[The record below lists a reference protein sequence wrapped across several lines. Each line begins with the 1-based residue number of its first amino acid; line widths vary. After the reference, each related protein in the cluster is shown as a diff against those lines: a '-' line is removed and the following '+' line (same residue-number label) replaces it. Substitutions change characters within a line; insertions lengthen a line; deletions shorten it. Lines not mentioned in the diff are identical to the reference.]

1 MLLWHDISFIINEI
15 VLKGDIMPEPIL
27 YEQVYDLL
35 YQSLDKEIKKPT
47 LKRLTLLVLGII
59 RAKNASPASIAEA
72 IDELGLSNA
81 TVESIERRIR
91 RVENDPHITE
101 ASCFHP
107 LARERL
113 AYGRPKQLLLVIDP
127 TTQEDHV
134 VMLTVGVWYRG
145 RALPIAWMVWTGN
158 KPLKGDGFWQRV
170 DALLDIVA
178 QLLPVNVPV
187 IWLADR
193 AFGSPAFIDL
203 ITARKWSYVVR
214 VVKTTRFQTV
224 KGLFLSVRDLTPKRE
239 RRAKMRGK
247 AFKKRGWRS
256 VSVVAYWGK
265 KFKTPLC
272 VVSDLPPDYRLIYF
286 YSRRYPIET
295 LFRDYKS
302 SGWHWEQGQV
312 GDLEHMG
319 RLLIGMALAT
329 WVAVMAGTQ
338 VGDEYISKPSTGK
351 RRTIP
356 RIGKR
361 SLFHLGLQ
369 RLIKILA
376 GSCQTPVEWCL
387 THWDAPNWNRQVYF
401 HHARA
406 YVLGPNKKEPVRC
419 CA

>member
-1 MLLWHDISFIINEI
+1 
-15 VLKGDIMPEPIL
+15 MPEPIL
-27 YEQVYDLL
+27 YEQVYSLL

-59 RAKNASPASIAEA
+59 RGKKASPACIADA
-72 IDELGLSNA
+72 IDELGLTNA
-81 TVESIERRIR
+81 TAESIERQIR
-91 RVENDPHITE
+91 RIENDPHISE
-101 ASCFHP
+101 SLCFHP
-107 LARERL
+107 LAKERL
-113 AYGRPKQLLLVIDP
+113 AYGRPEKLLLVMDP

-145 RALPIAWMVWTGN
+145 RALPIAWTVWAGN

-214 VVKTTRFQTV
+214 VVKTTQCQTV
-224 KGLFLSVRDLTPKRE
+224 KGLCRPVKDLTPKPE

-247 AFKKRGWRS
+247 AFKKMGWRS

-265 KFKTPLC
+265 KHDTPLC
-272 VVSDLPPDYRLIYF
+272 LVSDLPSYYKLIYL
-286 YSRRYPIET
+286 YKRRYAIEA

-302 SGWHWEQGQV
+302 YGWHWEQGQV
-312 GDLEHMG
+312 RDLEHMR
-319 RLLIGMALAT
+319 RLLVGMALAT
-329 WVAVMAGTQ
+329 WVTVMAGTQ

-351 RRTIP
+351 RRTVP

-369 RLIKILA
+369 RLSKILT
-376 GSCQTPVEWCL
+376 GSCQIPVEWRL
-387 THWDAPNWNRQVYF
+387 TNWDAPNWNRQVYF

-406 YVLGPNKKEPVRC
+406 YVLGPNKKEPVRR